1 MFLISFFESI
11 ICSYL
16 FELNDVF
23 DKIIIAVV
31 VTTINYIV
39 LPLIKKLFNYIK
51 NKIRTRQKTPENDG
65 EISDIIID
73 GIDRIEDGIIDILNF
88 EVFEDYDWR
97 NYWYKWT

>member
-1 MFLISFFESI
+1 MLIRGDIMFLISFFESI

-31 VTTINYIV
+31 VATINYIV

-88 EVFEDYDWR
+88 EVFEDYD
-97 NYWYKWT
+97 

>member
-1 MFLISFFESI
+1 MIIRGDMMFLISFFESI

-16 FELNDVF
+16 FELNSVF

-31 VTTINYIV
+31 VATINYIV

-88 EVFEDYDWR
+88 EVFEDYD
-97 NYWYKWT
+97 